1 MSGVRQENLYIVIT
15 ELSREKGY
23 PIEKICKIL
32 DLNRSSYYKWLNRCK
47 SVREAENED
56 LIHKISYIYAEFNE
70 IGRAHV

>member
-1 MSGVRQENLYIVIT
+1 LSGVRQENLYIVIT

-47 SVREAENED
+47 RSRKRRFD
-56 LIHKISYIYAEFNE
+56 T
-70 IGRAHV
+70 